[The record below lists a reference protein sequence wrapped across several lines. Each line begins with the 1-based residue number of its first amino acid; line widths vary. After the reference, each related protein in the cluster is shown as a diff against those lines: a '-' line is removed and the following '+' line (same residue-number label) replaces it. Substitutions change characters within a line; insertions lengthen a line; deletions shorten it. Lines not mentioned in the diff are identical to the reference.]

1 MKPSEIRALS
11 DEAINARLND
21 VREEYMR
28 LRFQQSTGELTD
40 YTRLRQMRRDIAR
53 YMTILNERML
63 QAESGGEE

>member
-11 DEAINARLND
+11 DEAISARLND
-21 VREEYMR
+21 VREELMR

-53 YMTILNERML
+53 YITILNERML
-63 QAESGGEE
+63 QVESGGEE